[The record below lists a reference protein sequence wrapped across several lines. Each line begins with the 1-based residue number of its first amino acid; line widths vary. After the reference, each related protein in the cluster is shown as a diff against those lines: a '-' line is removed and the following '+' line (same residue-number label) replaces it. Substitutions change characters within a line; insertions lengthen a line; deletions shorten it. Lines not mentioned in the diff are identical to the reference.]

1 MFIHNRD
8 LEFGFPRKPCLGL
21 GGKVGEVS
29 HRRWSQQ
36 GLHGKGMANQVREQ
50 AVPRPARASRTE
62 WGWDQA
68 AWRELRFP
76 GRILG
81 QRNDEGLVFRCISR
95 P

>member
-36 GLHGKGMANQVREQ
+36 GLHGKGMANRLGKKPPKTCQGKRDRAGVGPGSLE
-50 AVPRPARASRTE
+50 VPGEDSGPAE
-62 WGWDQA
+62 
-68 AWRELRFP
+68 
-76 GRILG
+76 
-81 QRNDEGLVFRCISR
+81 
-95 P
+95 